1 MTTRRRCF
9 AAFAVVLSTPLVQS
23 VTAQSLATITGRV
36 TNAETNVPLSGVA
49 VRVVGAQQVAVT
61 RADGAYRLQLKHGRY
76 ELRAAQL
83 GFAPVTHSVTV
94 MVDQTTVQDFAL
106 APSAVPLDEVVT
118 IGTRRVDRTV
128 TQSPLPVDVIPETA
142 LETTGFVETWQ
153 ALQRLVPSLNVP
165 HIPLGDDHLRPITLR
180 GLSPNQVLVL
190 VNGKRRHSAAVLQ
203 GGPVLNGS
211 TPVDINTIPT
221 SAIDRI
227 EVLRDGAA
235 AQYGSDAIAGVVN
248 IVLKSGERREA
259 RTSFGQVFSSEGGR
273 DFRDGR
279 VVDVNATYGALLPR
293 GAHMA
298 VNAELRRHAST
309 NRAYPDLR
317 EQYLTGDPRNN
328 NPPRISS
335 HEGDGEARDVGFL
348 INGGIPLRMGIEF
361 YGFGGATQ
369 RNGSAQSAFF
379 RRANDVR
386 TVRAIHPDGFLSE
399 IGTGVLDYSA
409 TAGARGSA
417 RSWRWDLS
425 SAFGGNSVRYDVHN
439 SNNVSLGT
447 SSPTDFFAGKLDAR
461 QWTSN
466 LDLSRELNVGLPE
479 PINVGTGLE
488 FRIDR
493 YRIRAGEPDSYRD
506 GGAPILGGDSAG
518 KPSAIGSQGMLGF
531 RPGDEVDASR
541 NSLGAYVDLESHIA
555 RRMLLNVAGRVE
567 RYSDFGSTSNGKIAA
582 RFELLR
588 GVAIRGAASTGF
600 RAPSLTQSYF
610 STTRGILRLVNG
622 VNTTFIIRTM
632 PVNTPEAQVL
642 GAKPL
647 RPETSLNLSSGIVVD
662 IPHLPT
668 LTADYYAIDIDD
680 RIVGSGEL
688 VGPAVTLLFEQHGL
702 RGIAGGSYF
711 TNAIDTRTRGIDLVA
726 TQGLLL
732 GTAGRVQWTGGF
744 NQTSTRVTRVA
755 ETPPELTSFQS
766 VLFNRAERGKFEV
779 GQPRRTIVLTTNYW
793 VRNVNVTLHNQ
804 RFGQALLLDN
814 KDPVNDQTVK
824 AKWITDLGVS
834 YQLRRYTLAAN
845 ANNLFDVYPD
855 EWNDFKLGV
864 QALGMSNRG
873 IFRYPGG
880 ISPFGM
886 NGRTVYVHVS
896 YR

>member
-83 GFAPVTHSVTV
+83 G
-94 MVDQTTVQDFAL
+94 FAL

-298 VNAELRRHAST
+298 VNAELRRRAST

-335 HEGDGEARDVGFL
+335 HEGDGEARDVGC
-348 INGGIPLRMGIEF
+348 
-361 YGFGGATQ
+361 
-369 RNGSAQSAFF
+369 
-379 RRANDVR
+379 
-386 TVRAIHPDGFLSE
+386 
-399 IGTGVLDYSA
+399 
-409 TAGARGSA
+409 
-417 RSWRWDLS
+417 
-425 SAFGGNSVRYDVHN
+425 
-439 SNNVSLGT
+439 
-447 SSPTDFFAGKLDAR
+447 
-461 QWTSN
+461 
-466 LDLSRELNVGLPE
+466 
-479 PINVGTGLE
+479 
-488 FRIDR
+488 
-493 YRIRAGEPDSYRD
+493 
-506 GGAPILGGDSAG
+506 
-518 KPSAIGSQGMLGF
+518 
-531 RPGDEVDASR
+531 
-541 NSLGAYVDLESHIA
+541 
-555 RRMLLNVAGRVE
+555 
-567 RYSDFGSTSNGKIAA
+567 
-582 RFELLR
+582 
-588 GVAIRGAASTGF
+588 
-600 RAPSLTQSYF
+600 
-610 STTRGILRLVNG
+610 
-622 VNTTFIIRTM
+622 
-632 PVNTPEAQVL
+632 
-642 GAKPL
+642 
-647 RPETSLNLSSGIVVD
+647 
-662 IPHLPT
+662 
-668 LTADYYAIDIDD
+668 
-680 RIVGSGEL
+680 
-688 VGPAVTLLFEQHGL
+688 
-702 RGIAGGSYF
+702 
-711 TNAIDTRTRGIDLVA
+711 
-726 TQGLLL
+726 
-732 GTAGRVQWTGGF
+732 
-744 NQTSTRVTRVA
+744 
-755 ETPPELTSFQS
+755 
-766 VLFNRAERGKFEV
+766 
-779 GQPRRTIVLTTNYW
+779 
-793 VRNVNVTLHNQ
+793 
-804 RFGQALLLDN
+804 
-814 KDPVNDQTVK
+814 
-824 AKWITDLGVS
+824 
-834 YQLRRYTLAAN
+834 
-845 ANNLFDVYPD
+845 
-855 EWNDFKLGV
+855 
-864 QALGMSNRG
+864 
-873 IFRYPGG
+873 
-880 ISPFGM
+880 
-886 NGRTVYVHVS
+886 
-896 YR
+896 